1 MKNKE
6 NSPDFYGP
14 FAALLRSA
22 GEQPCFKV
30 GFHDAEGGSVHIQN
44 KFVELDGIVT
54 IPQGFHGRF
63 PHFYHFHISCV
74 ILQII
79 GWIVGNGIVDFFYYL
94 GVGDAVKL
102 LQEFSGPLLAPPF
115 VVNVNIQQR
124 IESQSGGLIVG

>member
-1 MKNKE
+1 M
-6 NSPDFYGP
+6 
-14 FAALLRSA
+14 A
-22 GEQPCFKV
+22 
-30 GFHDAEGGSVHIQN
+30 
-44 KFVELDGIVT
+44 
-54 IPQGFHGRF
+54 RF

-102 LQEFSGPLLAPPF
+102 LQEFSGSAPGSTF

-124 IESQSGGLIVG
+124 